1 MGYNTSMNNQDVI
14 KLARL
19 AGQLAD
25 RFEKIGLG
33 EDGKLDPDDKKL
45 AESVRKQIDKV
56 LTIRP

>member
-1 MGYNTSMNNQDVI
+1 MGYDTSMNNQDVI

-45 AESVRKQIDKV
+45 AESVRK
-56 LTIRP
+56 PN